1 MIIKSGIDLVELWR
15 IQQQADNTQF
25 ISRVFHP
32 SELRDADVRR
42 LSSVFA
48 LKEAAFKA
56 LGLSSDHWL
65 DVEIRYDNHG
75 KPSLLLS
82 DTVKPKQRYSLDCSV
97 SHTPDL
103 TVAIVI
109 LLQDEH

>member
-15 IQQQADNTQF
+15 IQQQTDNTQF
-25 ISRVFHP
+25 ITRVFHP

-42 LSSVFA
+42 LSSIFA

-65 DVEIRYDNHG
+65 ALEVRYDNQG

-82 DTVKPKQRYSLDCSV
+82 DAIKPKNYYSLDCSV
-97 SHTPDL
+97 SHTPEL
-103 TVAIVI
+103 TVAIVV
-109 LLQDEH
+109 LLQD